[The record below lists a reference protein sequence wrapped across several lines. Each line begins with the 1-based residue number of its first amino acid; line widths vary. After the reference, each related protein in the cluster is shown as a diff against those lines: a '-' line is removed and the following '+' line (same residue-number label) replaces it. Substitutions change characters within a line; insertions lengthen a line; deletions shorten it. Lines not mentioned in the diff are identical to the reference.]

1 MLIDFLRRSNKTL
14 AAVFLGAS
22 TLILQ
27 SCGGGGASSDT
38 GLQVGALSILPATG
52 TMYASVPFELTL
64 AGGRGPYR
72 VISNEQTVLPIN
84 ALVNGNRVTVV
95 PNNPG
100 VVDPNTDPLVVP
112 SRSVTV
118 TVRDNAGAEVT
129 GTYNVLQNFMT
140 GYTVSVNSISRCG
153 VVDPAVV
160 VPACAGFESRV
171 DVRPTSAGLLRAQR
185 QLRFTV
191 LYGPLAYIQD
201 DNVTLA
207 SSYLLTTDSNGNGV
221 ARFVPTTGALTQ
233 YVAIRVTDV
242 QTTAYRDIVMT
253 LLSAPT
259 GPLTAIPDTLPAL
272 TGANSAQCGFGTGTI
287 VVTGGLPPYNLTTTS
302 PGIIATPTRITS
314 NAGSSSISYGGG
326 IPPNCTQGQV
336 VVTDSAGSVV
346 TVTANS
352 SPGTVAP
359 VVALNVLPNSFCFTA
374 AGQTG
379 TSQVTGGNSAKVI
392 NSSNTAV
399 ATVGSATGAGNFPLT
414 ITAGAALGTAS
425 VSINDGA
432 GAVIVTVTRAAVCP

>member
-1 MLIDFLRRSNKTL
+1 MLIDILRRSNKTL
-14 AAVFLGAS
+14 AAVVLGAS
-22 TLILQ
+22 TLFLQ
-27 SCGGGGASSDT
+27 SCGGGGASSET

-52 TMYASVPFELTL
+52 TMYASVPFEITV

-72 VISNEQTVLPIN
+72 VISNEQTVLPVNIT
-84 ALVNGNRVTVV
+84 VNGNRFTVV

-100 VVDPNTDPLVVP
+100 VVDPNTDPNVVP
-112 SRSVTV
+112 SRTAIL
-118 TVRDNAGAEVT
+118 TVRDNAGTEIT

-153 VVDPAVV
+153 VIDPEVV

-201 DNVTLA
+201 DNLTLA
-207 SSYLLTTDSNGNGV
+207 NSYLLTTDSNGTGV
-221 ARFVPTTGALTQ
+221 ARFVPTAGSFTQ

-272 TGANSAQCGFGTGTI
+272 VGANSAQCGFGTASV
-287 VVTGGLPPYNLTTTS
+287 VVTGGTPPYTLTTTS
-302 PGIIATPTRITS
+302 PGIIATPTTIAST
-314 NAGSSSISYGGG
+314 AGSSSISYGGG
-326 IPPNCTQGQV
+326 VAPNCTQGQV
-336 VVTDSAGSVV
+336 VITDAAGSVV

-352 SPGTVAP
+352 SPGTAAP
-359 VVALNVLPNSFCFTA
+359 ATPLNVSPTSFCFTA

-379 TSQVTGGNSAKVI
+379 TSQVTGGNNAKVI

-399 ATVGSATGAGNFPLT
+399 ATVGSATGAGNFPVT
-414 ITAGAALGTAS
+414 ITAGAALGTS
-425 VSINDGA
+425 QVSINDGA
-432 GAVIVTVTRAAVCP
+432 GAVVVTVTRAAVCP